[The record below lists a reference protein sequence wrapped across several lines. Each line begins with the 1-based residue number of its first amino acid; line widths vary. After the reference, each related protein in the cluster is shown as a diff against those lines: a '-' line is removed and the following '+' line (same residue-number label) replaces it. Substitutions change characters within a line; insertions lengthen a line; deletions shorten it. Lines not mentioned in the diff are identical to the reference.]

1 MKKYT
6 IDQAFEKIGGYNR
19 YHLFVSILLI
29 VAFASGG
36 SVFLSTSFL
45 ELAPAFECSD
55 YPDFRSVFECQAQSK
70 NESVRTFCFAKEPI
84 YHRVNESAP
93 TSLQNWYTQ
102 LNLACVSKSTMAFIG
117 MSFFL
122 GWTVS
127 ASFIPRLSDKYGR
140 KIIFLGTMVL

>member
-6 IDQAFEKIGGYNR
+6 IDQAFEKIGGYSNYFLTFTFLLIDR
-19 YHLFVSILLI
+19 YHLFVSIVLI
-29 VAFASGG
+29 VGFASGG

-93 TSLQNWYTQ
+93 TSLQNWFTQ
-102 LNLACVSKSTMAFIG
+102 LNLACKKKKLLM
-117 MSFFL
+117 
-122 GWTVS
+122 
-127 ASFIPRLSDKYGR
+127 
-140 KIIFLGTMVL
+140 III